1 MMWGWLY
8 LAIAIIASV
17 AGGSCLKLSAGFT
30 KLTPSILIF
39 LFYGLDITA
48 LSFSLR
54 ELDMGIVYAIWTG
67 FSTVLLTAIG
77 FFLFKEPANLL
88 KMVSIGLIIIGAT
101 ILKTL
106 E

>member
-1 MMWGWLY
+1 MMWGWFY
-8 LAIAIIASV
+8 LAIAIMASV

-30 KLTPSILIF
+30 RVIPSVLMF
-39 LFYGLDITA
+39 AFYGLDIAA
-48 LSFSLR
+48 LSLSLR

-67 FSTVLLTAIG
+67 LSTVVLTAIG
-77 FFLFKEPANLL
+77 FFWFKEPANLL
-88 KMVSIGLIIIGAT
+88 KIVSIGLIITGTI